1 METEFNILAG
11 EPCLDFINTLDNRPV
26 PERKL
31 ELLPDYPSF
40 ALWAEQAGLI
50 SRQKRQRLCDQA
62 EADPSQAQSVLG
74 WAIELR
80 ECLYRIF
87 DDVVREQKTAK
98 ADLDLLAHFLGQ
110 SYRAV
115 KFRSTAGRY
124 EIDWQDGAE
133 LASLLWPIVRSASNL
148 LTSPDLKLV
157 RECGVESC
165 RWLFVDRSK
174 NHSRRWCDMKICG
187 NRTKARK
194 FYSRVKGNAGEGAR
208 ATQGVPD

>member
-1 METEFNILAG
+1 MKTEFNILGG

-26 PERKL
+26 PDKKL

-40 ALWAEQAGLI
+40 VLWAEQAGVI
-50 SRQKRQRLCDQA
+50 SRQNRPRMCELA
-62 EADPSQAQSVLG
+62 EADPKRAANVLD

-80 ECLYRIF
+80 ECLYRVF
-87 DDVVREQKTAK
+87 DSVVREQKPTK
-98 ADLDLLAHFLGQ
+98 ADLDLLAHFLAQ
-110 SYRAV
+110 SYRAA
-115 KFRSTAGRY
+115 KFRSSAGRY

-133 LASLLWPIVRSASNL
+133 LESPLWPIVRSASNL

-157 RECGVESC
+157 RECSVESC
-165 RWLFVDRSK
+165 RWLFVDRTK

-194 FYSRVKGNAGEGAR
+194 FYSRVKGNAGDGAR
-208 ATQGVPD
+208 ATQAVPD